1 MASYSESLDF
11 KFVSLD
17 TFFVQFIILFVVLW
31 VLNKFVFKPYLAY
44 LDEWEERQKKI
55 EKDYKNIDNLI
66 NQANEQKENIL
77 KEARQK
83 SDEIIYEAEL
93 VANSKKSIIIEKA
106 ENEAKEI
113 VESGRRQIEKDKL
126 SMLSDARWNIV
137 DLIVKFNKKLFWE
150 EKVSREFVDREID
163 LIK

>member
-1 MASYSESLDF
+1 MTSYSESLDF

-44 LDEWEERQKKI
+44 LDEWEEKQKKI
-55 EKDYKNIDNLI
+55 EKDYKNIDNLV
-66 NQANEQKENIL
+66 NGANEQKENIL

-83 SDEIIYEAEL
+83 SDEIISEAQ
-93 VANSKKSIIIEKA
+93 VAANSKKSIIIEKA